1 MTTPTPQLHLYIKAD
16 PSELIKDFKRK
27 IQEVYEINTTRLY
40 LQVYG
45 VLNNDK
51 ELNKYNITEY
61 SVLNLISKEWGK
73 IVKYSKDNVIE
84 QSTLDQLNK
93 KLARISLEND
103 EQKKIFNIEIMKQK
117 TISDEFKEK
126 IGILQDQNSN

>member
-1 MTTPTPQLHLYIKAD
+1 M
-16 PSELIKDFKRK
+16 
-27 IQEVYEINTTRLY
+27 
-40 LQVYG
+40 YG